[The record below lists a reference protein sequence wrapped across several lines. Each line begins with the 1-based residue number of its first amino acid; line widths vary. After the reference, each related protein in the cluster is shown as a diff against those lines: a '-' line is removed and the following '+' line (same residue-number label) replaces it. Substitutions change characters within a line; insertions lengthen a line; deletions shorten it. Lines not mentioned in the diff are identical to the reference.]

1 MKNDQPAVGCLAY
14 DTDQQRVGQV
24 MGHLGAYV
32 QLRPPGGG
40 REWDAR
46 PEALRSPTPSE
57 LPDGPV
63 RPASETEE
71 SR

>member
-1 MKNDQPAVGCLAY
+1 MNKDHPAVGCLAY

-24 MGHLGAYV
+24 MGHVGAYV

-46 PEALRSPTPSE
+46 PEALRAPTPCE
-57 LPDGPV
+57 LTAGPG
-63 RPASETEE
+63 RAASKPEE